1 MALWISIQLTNY
13 LSLFTCS
20 PCSLVLED
28 LNEALWIS
36 IHLIKYLSLFTCS
49 LVLDDI
55 EAFWISIHLINYLS
69 LVICS
74 VDLSDFEWIFLILYS
89 IMKFLIFSSS
99 FGSGQILCNKFLN
112 PPNWY
117 TLDCIDFLC
126 KFGQFSCTFPIKHTG
141 WVCSHGFCSCKSAG
155 QIFEMGEHEKRAR
168 KLPKPSTSYGIF
180 S

>member
-1 MALWISIQLTNY
+1 MALWISIHLTKY

-36 IHLIKYLSLFTCS
+36 IHLTK
-49 LVLDDI
+49 
-55 EAFWISIHLINYLS
+55 YLS
-69 LVICS
+69 LVIRS

-155 QIFEMGEHEKRAR
+155 QIFEMGEHEKRAWAPEAEV
-168 KLPKPSTSYGIF
+168 LVGSCPPSDFVKPSQNKKCRKIF
-180 S
+180 YLLSSL